1 MRDAETHMIEMHKDF
16 NYDQRVQGK
25 REKGRIYGEK
35 MKKLTNNHK
44 QIKMAMESLP
54 TQNKI
59 FSIKK

>member
-1 MRDAETHMIEMHKDF
+1 MTNVFR
-16 NYDQRVQGK
+16 GK
-25 REKGRIYGEK
+25 ERGGEYTGEK

>member
-54 TQNKI
+54 T
-59 FSIKK
+59 